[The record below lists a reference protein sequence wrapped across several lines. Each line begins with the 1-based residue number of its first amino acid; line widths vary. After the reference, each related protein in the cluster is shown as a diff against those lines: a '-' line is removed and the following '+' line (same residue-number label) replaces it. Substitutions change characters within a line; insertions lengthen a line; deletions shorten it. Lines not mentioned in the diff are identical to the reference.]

1 MLRMGGMMLLLA
13 MVSGLSATEVEI
25 SAGSEQFLW
34 EEFADNGEKLL
45 DETGLRH
52 FVAIRGSNH
61 FDPLWSTSFSGRFYS
76 GVVDYDGQTQLGDPV
91 QTKVDYLGMRFEI
104 GLSRRVGPIAR
115 QPGVSQWWL
124 DFVLGNDFWRRHLRD
139 TSFINGGNIEPISGY
154 SEYYSSLYGR
164 LGSRY
169 QSGAGLSAGFGAK
182 LPFHTDEQITY
193 AGETITL
200 NPQGR
205 LSLYAH
211 LAYDFNPA
219 WGIALAYDSYRFA
232 KSDTVTVGSRI
243 IWQPESSQDT
253 LALSMHYRF

>member
-1 MLRMGGMMLLLA
+1 MLRIGGMMLLLA

-34 EEFADNGEKLL
+34 EEFADSGDKLL

-52 FVAIRGSNH
+52 FVAIRGINH

-76 GVVDYDGQTQLGDPV
+76 GVVDFDGQTRQGGPA
-91 QTKVDYLGMRFEI
+91 QGKVDYLGMRFEI
-104 GLSRRVGPIAR
+104 GLSRRIGLIAM
-115 QPGVSQWWL
+115 QPGASQWWL

-139 TSFINGGNIEPISGY
+139 TTLNDGVTSVSGY

-169 QSGAGLSAGFGAK
+169 QSSGGLRAGLGAK
-182 LPFHTDEQITY
+182 LPFHTDEQIKY
-193 AGETITL
+193 AGQTISL

-205 LSLYAH
+205 LSVYAD
-211 LAYDFNPA
+211 LGYDFNPA
-219 WGIALAYDSYRFA
+219 WGITLAYDSYRFA
-232 KSDTVTVGSRI
+232 KSDTVSVGSDI
-243 IWQPESSQDT
+243 VWQPESIQDT